1 MNTNAN
7 KKTCIRILANDAVR
21 EAYVNFKHDI
31 SNPGSVKYLISTFS
45 GTNQNNA
52 SRNRL
57 LELIKII
64 TTMGEAPKRIVRHN
78 SNKGDRQIYEEQGR
92 VFQSNPY
99 SFTREGSLYIIGLNP
114 NQYKSGIDPRA
125 LSKEKLEK
133 KRTNFRHENMV
144 KTIEEHTTDL
154 LKQNANSIVSWS
166 AYTKENMGSGITTLQ
181 KSFKSFFDDL
191 REYNITPSTT
201 PTTNIIFIRTNN
213 EQAITNQFGKKGQK
227 QLVDMCWKFHEKA
240 LSYVKPKVILAFS
253 ELAKKELMSKLG
265 GEKMWTRVFS
275 CKQATKRKNKYIN
288 LAVFAKKGVSNHR
301 NTHSSVIVYA
311 THPSTVDWRTAYLK
325 PSSIVK
331 KVLDGSIFNMNKNA
345 NICPAVRTPTK
356 QNNPVKRKR
365 TKENTNSNN
374 NNMVNTE
381 ENRAKRKRM
390 NNLEKKNV
398 NTNTMQINTPGGN
411 TNRLR
416 RTVIQS
422 THPMQTRLKRKL
434 LTNERKMSSVR
445 K

>member
-31 SNPGSVKYLISTFS
+31 SKPGSVKYLISTFS

-125 LSKEKLEK
+125 LSKEKMEK

-253 ELAKKELMSKLG
+253 DLAKK
-265 GEKMWTRVFS
+265 
-275 CKQATKRKNKYIN
+275 N
-288 LAVFAKKGVSNHR
+288 
-301 NTHSSVIVYA
+301 
-311 THPSTVDWRTAYLK
+311 
-325 PSSIVK
+325 
-331 KVLDGSIFNMNKNA
+331 
-345 NICPAVRTPTK
+345 
-356 QNNPVKRKR
+356 
-365 TKENTNSNN
+365 
-374 NNMVNTE
+374 
-381 ENRAKRKRM
+381 
-390 NNLEKKNV
+390 
-398 NTNTMQINTPGGN
+398 
-411 TNRLR
+411 
-416 RTVIQS
+416 
-422 THPMQTRLKRKL
+422 
-434 LTNERKMSSVR
+434 
-445 K
+445 